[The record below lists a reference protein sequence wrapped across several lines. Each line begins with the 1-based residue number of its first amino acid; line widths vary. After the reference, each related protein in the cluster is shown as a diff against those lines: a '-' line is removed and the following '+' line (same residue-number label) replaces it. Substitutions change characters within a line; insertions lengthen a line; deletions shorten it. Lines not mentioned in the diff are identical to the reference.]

1 MQEFGLS
8 SISLS
13 AKTLVEASNEGRD
26 LYNEIRCGRWSII
39 FVSPERLISREFDHL
54 IRDVHFRESLVL
66 LGIDEAHVL
75 VPWGHDFR
83 VAYRQIGSLHKRLPS
98 HVARIAVTATLAPGK
113 AFNALL
119 EALQLKDEG
128 FHCVRLSSER
138 PNVRTVVT
146 ELSCSLNAHTFPD
159 IDFVFQPG
167 IKAVIYCRTIDLGF
181 RVAMYGWRQY
191 PPGAERLKN
200 VRLWNSMTSTSYNAN
215 TLELFRNNVNTSVIV
230 ATIAFGMGMNI
241 KNITHSIN
249 LGLPDTLEA
258 LIQQNGRAGR
268 DLQSESYGWTFVE
281 PSVLSAL
288 FRDNPKTKAMRAKRE
303 IDENLKAF
311 LHAYFSRTCLEVAK
325 NIIFGNPGDNTHL
338 PCIEA
343 RRYLPCSS
351 CEPISNNPSSEPAP
365 RDNLIQPEYTV
376 EKRKAFGPAFF
387 APPLIKEYRQHAT
400 AWLNNFA
407 DRRWALKDTAFAR
420 MCPSHVFWSSDTL
433 DLILDNFHL
442 LRSLDS
448 VRLLLNDWEH
458 LDNDAEP
465 LFELIECLNHQYD
478 KRRTQKKVIA
488 IRKAAATRAQRKA
501 HSVQSS
507 NKENIEPQLPPL
519 QSSRHALGPSQ
530 ASQSLKIRIPA
541 LSSLKR
547 TLQDD
552 INTSNKRVRNGMD
565 ENYCMSVRC
574 LIGLTKCNSP
584 FEVMIWGGGESF
596 VAGSSSI
603 ISSN

>member
-1 MQEFGLS
+1 MSSTHTASWSWTTPEGRTVAREIIEQRIPQWPSGARPFQLDCWVQTLARKPIVLIASTGGGKTAAFFGPIIIMQDLVRNPRHNIPPPPQNPIALVITPLIELGNNHAREMQEFGLS

-75 VPWGHDFR
+75 VPWGHDFH

-191 PPGAERLKN
+191 PPGAEQLKN

-241 KNITHSIN
+241 KNIMHSIN

-311 LHAYFSRTCLEVAK
+311 LHTYFSRTCLEVAK

-465 LFELIECLNHQYD
+465 LFELIDYTE
-478 KRRTQKKVIA
+478 
-488 IRKAAATRAQRKA
+488 
-501 HSVQSS
+501 SS
-507 NKENIEPQLPPL
+507 C
-519 QSSRHALGPSQ
+519 
-530 ASQSLKIRIPA
+530 
-541 LSSLKR
+541 
-547 TLQDD
+547 
-552 INTSNKRVRNGMD
+552 NTSTAESTFG
-565 ENYCMSVRC
+565 SV
-574 LIGLTKCNSP
+574 
-584 FEVMIWGGGESF
+584 
-596 VAGSSSI
+596 
-603 ISSN
+603 